1 MSLSPFKQEMLE
13 TLFLNDKPM
22 KPADVAKETGRE
34 FEAAKMQLLGLA
46 RMKYVNFPE
55 KGLCVITQKGKEALG
70 IPETS
75 KEKATAILAYEPHD
89 KAFAFY
95 LDLGKPQDDLHA
107 HNIRDFANKIE
118 KADVMSIQFHTERGD
133 FEAWFNG
140 LGDQEL
146 AKKVALLKQR
156 GATGE
161 DLRKQLREIV
171 KERYMALAKLT
182 GQPVYDE

>member
-70 IPETS
+70 IPQTS
-75 KEKATAILAYEPHD
+75 KEKATAILNSYQTPMNALINAD
-89 KAFAFY
+89 DWLKAV
-95 LDLGKPQDDLHA
+95 D
-107 HNIRDFANKIE
+107 
-118 KADVMSIQFHTERGD
+118 
-133 FEAWFNG
+133 G
-140 LGDQEL
+140 LGPVITS
-146 AKKVALLKQR
+146 K
-156 GATGE
+156 
-161 DLRKQLREIV
+161 V
-171 KERYMALAKLT
+171 KEVLSTPYKAKPCEDS
-182 GQPVYDE
+182 GV